1 LSVVGGVERWI
12 PVVVVSIAVLPLSVL
27 AVLGLN
33 ALRVRRGGP
42 TPLAMRH
49 SIAEVGMIAG
59 TVPWIWMI
67 LTPLPGQREVRPW
80 PVLDIVTQIHE
91 GAAFAFFQIVG
102 NLLVF
107 AAFGFFAPIRW
118 SIRPLAVVGIAAL
131 ASATV
136 EGLQY
141 VLDLGRVTSV
151 DDVLLN
157 ATGAGLAAL
166 AAGVLA
172 RRVWASAEPDPS
184 VP

>member
-1 LSVVGGVERWI
+1 VSVVGGVERWI
-12 PVVVVSIAVLPLSVL
+12 PVVVVSIAVLPLAVL

-33 ALRVRRGGP
+33 AFRRRSGP
-42 TPLAMRH
+42 APLALRH
-49 SIAEVGMIAG
+49 SIAEVGMVAG

-67 LTPLPGQREVRPW
+67 LTPLPGRREVRPW
-80 PVLDIVTQIHE
+80 PVLDILTQIHE
-91 GAAFAFFQIVG
+91 GAVFAFFQIVG